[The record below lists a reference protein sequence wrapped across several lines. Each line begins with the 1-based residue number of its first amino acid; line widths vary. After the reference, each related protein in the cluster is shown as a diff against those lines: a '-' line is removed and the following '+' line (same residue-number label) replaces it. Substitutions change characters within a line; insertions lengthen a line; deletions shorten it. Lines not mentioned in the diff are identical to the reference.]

1 MKEGA
6 KGKVEGG
13 HEKGWKEGSMGCET
27 PGGMD
32 PEERTGCQTN
42 PWRRKDGSLAVL
54 LSLT

>member
-27 PGGMD
+27 PGDMD

-42 PWRRKDGSLAVL
+42 PRRRKDGSLAVL